1 MVSSSSRMFRGW
13 AAPLLLLL
21 PLWASAQHS
30 GTLVINV
37 GPIDGSF
44 APCETGYFRSSPE
57 VNAPCKPC
65 LTCSWNA
72 QPLVEC
78 VTRVAD
84 PLQCQCN
91 DGYFPNMR
99 GGCLP
104 IRPGEPVPTAAVLP
118 APVPTMAAQPAPV
131 PTMAVE
137 PAPLPTNLIM
147 PTPLPGVMVPAPVP
161 DVMVPAPVPAPTM
174 AVQPAPVSVPPPPVA
189 APESVGGGDLGGGGT
204 LVINV
209 GPIDG
214 SFAPCQ
220 PGYFRSS
227 PEVNAPCVPCLT
239 CSWNSRPIVECVTR
253 VADPNQC
260 QCIDGYFPNMRF
272 GCLEIRPGVPVPT
285 MAGQPAP
292 VPVPPPPVA
301 APVPVSGASLV
312 INVGPIDGSFAP
324 CEPGYFRSSPEVNAP
339 CVPCLTCSW
348 NSRPIVECV
357 TRVAD
362 PNQCQCNEG
371 YFPNMRG
378 GCLEIRPGV
387 PIPTMAVQPAP
398 VPMTTATAPTN
409 LIMPAPVPGVMDPA
423 PVPGVMV
430 LAPVPD
436 VMVPAPVPGAM
447 MPAPMTAPVPG
458 QFMVP
463 GGSDP
468 VAGPPPFSGA
478 NFPQMMPVMPPTNH
492 SPSVV
497 HVDKG
502 PVTPP
507 GIGLPLGGIGPT
519 DGPNDPPC
527 GFGQCRTAPGLPCGQ
542 RQSCGPNGVP
552 LALCV
557 QNNADPN
564 QCRCNSGFTPNGS
577 GACVADGQM
586 EQGGSTANCPAGQFE
601 RRSGDGCIPCK
612 TCPWNAEPIVT
623 CVMQEG
629 DPAQCQCRDGFTSN
643 GRGGCRAV
651 SGHGAG
657 TTTMMASVDSSGAA
671 STSMIGMAV
680 ATCAIATFFLQLF

>member
-1 MVSSSSRMFRGW
+1 VAEANKEKETDRSKQKPLLVRGVMVSSSSRMHCRW

-57 VNAPCKPC
+57 VNAPC
-65 LTCSWNA
+65 
-72 QPLVEC
+72 
-78 VTRVAD
+78 
-84 PLQCQCN
+84 
-91 DGYFPNMR
+91 
-99 GGCLP
+99 
-104 IRPGEPVPTAAVLP
+104 
-118 APVPTMAAQPAPV
+118 
-131 PTMAVE
+131 
-137 PAPLPTNLIM
+137 
-147 PTPLPGVMVPAPVP
+147 
-161 DVMVPAPVPAPTM
+161 
-174 AVQPAPVSVPPPPVA
+174 
-189 APESVGGGDLGGGGT
+189 
-204 LVINV
+204 
-209 GPIDG
+209 
-214 SFAPCQ
+214 
-220 PGYFRSS
+220 
-227 PEVNAPCVPCLT
+227 VPCLT

-260 QCIDGYFPNMRF
+260 QCIDGYFPNMRG
-272 GCLEIRPGVPVPT
+272 GCLEIRPGEPVPTAAALPAPVPTMAVQPAPVPIMAVEPAPVPTNLIMPAPVPGVMDPAPVPVPT
-285 MAGQPAP
+285 MAVQPAPVPTMAVQPDP
-292 VPVPPPPVA
+292 VPVPPPPVSD
-301 APVPVSGASLV
+301 PVPESVGGGDLGDSDTLV

-362 PNQCQCNEG
+362 PNQCLCNEG

-398 VPMTTATAPTN
+398 VPMATAMAPTN
-409 LIMPAPVPGVMDPA
+409 LIMPAPVPEVMGPAPVPGVLVPA
-423 PVPGVMV
+423 PVPGVMES
-430 LAPVPD
+430 
-436 VMVPAPVPGAM
+436 APVPGAM

-478 NFPQMMPVMPPTNH
+478 NFPQMTPVMPPTNL

-527 GFGQCRTAPGLPCGQ
+527 GFGQCRMAPGLPCGK

-564 QCRCNSGFTPNGS
+564 QCRCNAGFTPNGS

-601 RRSGDGCIPCK
+601 RRSGDGCIACK

-643 GRGGCRAV
+643 GRGGCSAV
-651 SGHGAG
+651 SGGGPG

-671 STSMIGMAV
+671 SSSMMGMA
-680 ATCAIATFFLQLF
+680 AAMTGAIAASFLQLF